1 MGKGSLNWDLTTTGQ
16 SQKSFINALIG
27 KLGFEF
33 ADGAVKGA
41 NIAEMVRKAKELIK
55 GNLSAVSEGLDTG
68 FDNSQQTDFS
78 ALQGSFVFTNG
89 VGENKD
95 LSLLS
100 PLIRITGSGKVDL
113 PMTNVDYRL
122 VTGIVDS
129 IEGQGTTDDSTGFK
143 IPLRIKGPFHDV
155 GYSLDVSDAAK
166 EEVKEKAKDK
176 IKDKLK
182 GLFGN

>member
-1 MGKGSLNWDLTTTGQ
+1 
-16 SQKSFINALIG
+16 
-27 KLGFEF
+27 
-33 ADGAVKGA
+33 
-41 NIAEMVRKAKELIK
+41 
-55 GNLSAVSEGLDTG
+55 
-68 FDNSQQTDFS
+68 
-78 ALQGSFVFTNG
+78 
-89 VGENKD
+89 
-95 LSLLS
+95 
-100 PLIRITGSGKVDL
+100 
-113 PMTNVDYRL
+113 MTNVDYRL